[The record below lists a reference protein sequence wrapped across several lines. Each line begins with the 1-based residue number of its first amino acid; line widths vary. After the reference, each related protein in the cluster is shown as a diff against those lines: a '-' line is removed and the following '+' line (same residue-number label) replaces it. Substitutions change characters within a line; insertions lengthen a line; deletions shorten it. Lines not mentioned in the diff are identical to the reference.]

1 MGLTRGTTKYNISQ
15 AAVESI
21 AFQSADVLEAM
32 RADAGIDIKMIRAD
46 GGASANDHL
55 MQFQADVMKTEV
67 IRPKNLETT
76 ALGAAYLAML
86 FSNWGTAKEGDND
99 QVTST
104 PEASPASM
112 WVRFA
117 SQIVVQAL
125 YLWILLAG
133 LIFPDREFGAFTS

>member
-32 RADAGIDIKMIRAD
+32 RADAGIEIKMIRAD

-55 MQFQADVMKTEV
+55 MQFQSDVMNTQV

-76 ALGAAYLAML
+76 ALGAAYLAGL
-86 FSNWGTAKEGDND
+86 AVGYWESIEEIK
-99 QVTST
+99 S
-104 PEASPASM
+104 
-112 WVRFA
+112 
-117 SQIVVQAL
+117 
-125 YLWILLAG
+125 LWEKDFQTHSFLPKY
-133 LIFPDREFGAFTS
+133 FYFGYNFQS